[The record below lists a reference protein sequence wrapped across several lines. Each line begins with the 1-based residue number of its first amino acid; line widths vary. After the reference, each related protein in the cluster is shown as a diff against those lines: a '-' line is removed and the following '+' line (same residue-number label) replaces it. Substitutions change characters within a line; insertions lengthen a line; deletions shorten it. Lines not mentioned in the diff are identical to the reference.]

1 MGEVDVFRNAYII
14 GLIGSI
20 VGLLFSAFLT
30 TSLMGDTLIAGVL
43 SLLGFIASLIAVL
56 NIPKAPRTIGK
67 LLIVFGII
75 SGLLSPNFTAVG
87 LVAGILVGISGVLVL
102 KETKKHNA
110 AEIETN
116 SSLKSLFKYWW
127 EANKKE

>member
-1 MGEVDVFRNAYII
+1 MFRNAYII

>member
-1 MGEVDVFRNAYII
+1 MFRNAYII

-20 VGLLFSAFLT
+20 VGLLFSAFLIT
-30 TSLMGDTLIAGVL
+30 FLMGGTLIAGVL

-56 NIPKAPRTIGK
+56 NIPKAPRTVGK

-75 SGLLSPNFTAVG
+75 SGLLSPDFTAVG

-110 AEIETN
+110 AEIEMN

>member
-1 MGEVDVFRNAYII
+1 MFRNAYII

-20 VGLLFSAFLT
+20 VGLLFSAFLIT
-30 TSLMGDTLIAGVL
+30 FLMDDTFIADVL

-56 NIPKAPRTIGK
+56 NIPKAPRTVGK

-75 SGLLSPNFTAVG
+75 SGLFSPDFTAVG

>member
-20 VGLLFSAFLT
+20 VGLLFSAFLIT
-30 TSLMGDTLIAGVL
+30 FLMDDTFIAGVL

>member
-1 MGEVDVFRNAYII
+1 MFRNAYII

-20 VGLLFSAFLT
+20 VGLLFNAFLIT
-30 TSLMGDTLIAGVL
+30 FLMGDTLIASVL
-43 SLLGFIASLIAVL
+43 SLLGFIASLIVVL
-56 NIPKAPRTIGK
+56 NIPKAPRTVGK

-75 SGLLSPNFTAVG
+75 SGLLSPDFTAVG

-110 AEIETN
+110 
-116 SSLKSLFKYWW
+116 
-127 EANKKE
+127 